1 MRFNTAFTILLIISE
16 SAFAKDDGKDLT
28 ETCSPIQANIHDP
41 LRCRERA
48 NGEEFI
54 LDGDCCAGS
63 DKSPAP
69 GLCAN
74 GFNRTEKGVCG
85 QDHPWCREHECRHYT
100 CQKST
105 SCLDYVGCFND
116 RVDARE
122 FRFKAA
128 KQLSKGGSDTNR
140 FLNTISACMNYCRKE
155 KFSFAALQG
164 AGTCF
169 CGDAY
174 GKYGNADERFCGKKE
189 GKAVALRCGDGDE
202 GTCAGVNAVYRVAG
216 KQSCCEYHDE
226 HPVEKK
232 DLGWIFWVIF
242 GPVAAFIAII
252 LFGVVPSCVGVCIWL
267 AAKKKK
273 RAQAA
278 RVAADSDVTN
288 VQPANVAAVSV
299 TVLDPATQK
308 TDAMTATPVVVMP
321 TSVVVASEQPAS
333 IYPTL

>member
-1 MRFNTAFTILLIISE
+1 MRFNTVFTILLIISE
-16 SAFAKDDGKDLT
+16 PAYAKDGGEDLK

-48 NGEEFI
+48 NGEGFI
-54 LDGDCCAGS
+54 FDGDCCAGS

-128 KQLSKGGSDTNR
+128 KQLSKGGSDTTR

-216 KQSCCEYHDE
+216 KQSCCEYPE
-226 HPVEKK
+226 GPVEGR
-232 DLGWIFWVIF
+232 DFGWRFWAIL
-242 GPVAAFIAII
+242 GPVAGVIFIIVFCFI
-252 LFGVVPSCVGVCIWL
+252 PRYVCIWL
-267 AAKKKK
+267 ATKKKK
-273 RAQAA
+273 RTQAA
-278 RVAADSDVTN
+278 RVADSHVAIA
-288 VQPANVAAVSV
+288 QPTKVAAVSV

-308 TDAMTATPVVVMP
+308 TDAMTVTPAVVVP

-333 IYPTL
+333 IYPTSTTL